1 MEIRDTVTVWGR
13 MPVQI
18 TSLAIP
24 DVRLVVPNRFGD
36 ARGFFSET
44 YSRRDFAAGGIAD
57 GFVQDNHSRS
67 ASTGTV
73 RGLHYQ
79 LPPFAQG
86 KLIRVLKGSILDVA
100 VDIRRG
106 SPSFGDHVA
115 VTLTAE
121 AGNQLYVPAGF
132 AHGFCTLE
140 PDTEVA
146 YKVTD
151 YYSREHDRGIRW
163 NDPALGI
170 DWPVGAEAAV
180 LSAKDVALPMLDAVP
195 EGELFTA

>member
-1 MEIRDTVTVWGR
+1 

-24 DVRLVVPNRFGD
+24 DIRLVVPDRFGD

-44 YSRRDFAAGGIAD
+44 YNCRDFAAGGIAD
-57 GFVQDNHSRS
+57 EFVQDNHSRS
-67 ASTGTV
+67 ASAGTI

-86 KLIRVLKGSILDVA
+86 TLIRVLKGSILDVA

-163 NDPALGI
+163 NDPALRI
-170 DWPVGAEAAV
+170 DWPVAAEAAV
-180 LSAKDVALPMLDAVP
+180 LSAKDVALPTLDAVP
-195 EGELFTA
+195 EGELFTV

>member
-24 DVRLVVPNRFGD
+24 DIRLVVPDRFGD

-57 GFVQDNHSRS
+57 EFVQDNHSRS

-163 NDPALGI
+163 NDPALRI

>member
-1 MEIRDTVTVWGR
+1 

-24 DVRLVVPNRFGD
+24 EVRLVVPDRFGD

-44 YSRRDFAAGGIAD
+44 YSRRDFVAGGIAD
-57 GFVQDNHSRS
+57 EFVQDNHSRS
-67 ASTGTV
+67 ASVATV

-86 KLIRVLKGSILDVA
+86 KLVRVLKGSIVDVA

-106 SPSFGDHVA
+106 SPSFGAHVA
-115 VTLTAE
+115 VTLSAE
-121 AGNQLYVPAGF
+121 LGNQLYVPPGF

-146 YKVTD
+146 YKVTA

-163 NDPALGI
+163 NDPALAI
-170 DWPVGAEAAV
+170 AWPVGTESAV
-180 LSAKDVALPMLDAVP
+180 LSAKDVALPLLDAVP
-195 EGELFTA
+195 ERELFTA

>member
-57 GFVQDNHSRS
+57 EFVQDNHSRS

-163 NDPALGI
+163 NDPALRI

>member
-57 GFVQDNHSRS
+57 EFVQDNHSRS

-151 YYSREHDRGIRW
+151 YYSREHDRGVRW
-163 NDPALGI
+163 DDPALGI
-170 DWPVGAEAAV
+170 AWPVDARAAV
-180 LSAKDVALPMLDAVP
+180 LSAKDAVLPRLDAVP
-195 EGELFTA
+195 EDALFTP